1 MNKNNAMRKDLR
13 KARNQAFTAIFLC
26 MAMAIPAL
34 SVDTKDARSV
44 MEAVYQQDNSR
55 DMTIR
60 ANLDIYGAD
69 GHGQKKKF
77 VLKRI
82 GGLGDSKTLLR
93 FTDPAEIKG
102 VTLLSVIRKGAPDQ
116 QWLYTP
122 AIQRVR
128 SIAPRERSEPFASSD
143 FTYED
148 IAERVLDDFTYR
160 MLNDGEVMQ
169 GHKTYKIEA
178 TPVSADKS
186 QYKFVYLW
194 VGQDVPVILAAE
206 MYDQGGKKIKE
217 FRASG
222 LKKVNGMWGARHLEM
237 SSPLQSTRTVLT
249 IDDAQFNTGLDEKL
263 FTPEALASSGEDT
276 HKKPAKNNR

>member
-1 MNKNNAMRKDLR
+1 MNKFDAKLSGLQKTWMHGAL
-13 KARNQAFTAIFLC
+13 ASLLLIPA
-26 MAMAIPAL
+26 AIPVA
-34 SVDTKDARSV
+34 SATDARAV
-44 MEAVYQQDNSR
+44 MEAVYQQDKSH

-60 ANLDIYGAD
+60 ANLDIFGKD
-69 GHGQKKKF
+69 GQGQKKKF

-82 GGLGDSKTLLR
+82 GGPGDSKTLLR

-102 VTLLSVIRKGAPDQ
+102 VTLLSVIQKGTPDQ

-122 AIQRVR
+122 AIERVR
-128 SIAPRERSEPFASSD
+128 SIAPRERSEPFAGSD

-160 MLNDGEVMQ
+160 MLSDDETMQ

-178 TPVSADKS
+178 TPVSTDRS
-186 QYKFVYLW
+186 QYKFVYFW
-194 VGQDVPVILAAE
+194 VGQDVPCVLAAE
-206 MYDQGGKKIKE
+206 MYDQNGKKVRE

-222 LKKVNGMWGARHLEM
+222 LKKVDGIWGARHLEM
-237 SSPLQSTRTVLT
+237 SSPMENTRTVLT

-263 FTPEALASSGEDT
+263 FTPEALAASGT
-276 HKKPAKNNR
+276 TTQKKPAKNIH

>member
-1 MNKNNAMRKDLR
+1 MNNRSVKLVLASS
-13 KARNQAFTAIFLC
+13 AILLC
-26 MAMAIPAL
+26 VGAAIPVWSAAA
-34 SVDTKDARSV
+34 DARAV
-44 MEAVYQQDNSR
+44 MEAVYQQDKSK

-60 ANLDIYGAD
+60 ANLEIYGKD
-69 GHGQKKKF
+69 GTGQKKKF

-82 GGLGDSKTLLR
+82 GGLGDSKTLLT

-102 VTLLSVIRKGAPDQ
+102 VALLSFIHSGAPDQ

-128 SIAPRERSEPFASSD
+128 SIAPRERSEPFAGSD

-148 IAERVLDDFTYR
+148 IAERVLDDFTYK
-160 MLNDGEVMQ
+160 MLSDGEVMQ

-178 TPVSADKS
+178 TPVALDRS
-186 QYKFVYLW
+186 QYKFAYFW

-206 MYDQGGKKIKE
+206 MYDQSGKKVRE
-217 FRASG
+217 FHASG
-222 LKKVNGMWGARHLEM
+222 LKKVNGITGARHLEM
-237 SSPLQSTRTVLT
+237 ISPLENTHTVLT

-263 FTPEALASSGEDT
+263 FTPEALADSGKET
-276 HKKPAKNNR
+276 KKKPAKNNQ

>member
-1 MNKNNAMRKDLR
+1 MNNAIRNDLR
-13 KARNQAFTAIFLC
+13 QARKFAIVAICLC
-26 MAMAIPAL
+26 VAMAIPVFSA
-34 SVDTKDARSV
+34 TDARSV
-44 MEAVYQQDNSR
+44 MESLYKQDSNH

-60 ANLDIYGAD
+60 ANLEIFGKD
-69 GHGQKKKF
+69 GQRQKKKF

-102 VTLLSVIRKGAPDQ
+102 VTLLSVIHKGAPDQ

-122 AIQRVR
+122 AIERVR
-128 SIAPRERSEPFASSD
+128 SIAPRDRNEPFAGSD

-148 IAERVLDDFTYR
+148 IAERVLDDFTYK
-160 MLNDGEVMQ
+160 MLSDGEAMQ
-169 GHKTYKIEA
+169 GHKTYKIEV

-186 QYKFVYLW
+186 QYKFVYCW

-206 MYDQGGKKIKE
+206 MYDQNGKKVRE
-217 FRASG
+217 FHASG
-222 LKKVNGMWGARHLEM
+222 LKKVNGTWGARHLEM
-237 SSPLQSTRTVLT
+237 ISPLENTRTVFT

-263 FTPEALASSGEDT
+263 FTPEALAGPAEGAQ
-276 HKKPAKNNR
+276 KKPAKNNH

>member
-1 MNKNNAMRKDLR
+1 MNKFNAMRNDLR
-13 KARNQAFTAIFLC
+13 RARNHALVVICLCAAMVMPAFSAT
-26 MAMAIPAL
+26 
-34 SVDTKDARSV
+34 DARSV
-44 MEAVYQQDNSR
+44 MEAVYQQDNSH
-55 DMTIR
+55 DMTLR
-60 ANLDIYGAD
+60 ANLDIFGAD

-148 IAERVLDDFTYR
+148 IAERVLDDFIYK
-160 MLNDGEVMQ
+160 MLSDGEVMQ

-186 QYKFVYLW
+186 QYKYIYFW

-217 FRASG
+217 FHASG
-222 LKKVNGMWGARHLEM
+222 LKKANGMWGARHLEM
-237 SSPLQSTRTVLT
+237 SSLLQNTRTVLT
-249 IDDAQFNTGLDEKL
+249 IDDAQFNTGLDDKS
-263 FTPEALASSGEDT
+263 FTPEALASTAEDT
-276 HKKPAKNNR
+276 HRKPAKNNR

>member
-1 MNKNNAMRKDLR
+1 MNKNYSRQSRLFRAG
-13 KARNQAFTAIFLC
+13 IC
-26 MAMAIPAL
+26 AL
-34 SVDTKDARSV
+34 VALLVGVLTGVSSGGSADGRAV
-44 MEAVYQQDNSR
+44 MESVYKQDSSG

-60 ANLDIYGAD
+60 ANLEIFDKD

-82 GGLGDSKTLLR
+82 GGLGESKTLLR
-93 FTDPAEIKG
+93 FTDPAEIRG
-102 VTLLSVIRKGAPDQ
+102 VELLSVVQKGATDQ

-148 IAERVLDDFTYR
+148 IAERVLDDFTYK
-160 MLNDGEVMQ
+160 MLNEGETIQ

-178 TPVSADKS
+178 TPVAADKS
-186 QYKFVYLW
+186 QYKYAYFW

-206 MYDQGGKKIKE
+206 MYDQNGKKIKE
-217 FRASG
+217 FHASG
-222 LKKVNGMWGARHLEM
+222 LKKVNSTWGARHLEM
-237 SSPLQSTRTVLT
+237 SSLLQNTRTVLT

-263 FTPEALASSGEDT
+263 FTPEALAKSGEDT
-276 HKKPAKNNR
+276 LNKPAKNNH

>member
-1 MNKNNAMRKDLR
+1 MNKTKVMRNDLR
-13 KARNQAFTAIFLC
+13 QARLYAFTAIFLC
-26 MAMAIPAL
+26 VMMAMPAL
-34 SVDTKDARSV
+34 SATDARSV
-44 MEAVYQQDNSR
+44 MEAVYQQDTSH
-55 DMTIR
+55 DMTLR
-60 ANLDIYGAD
+60 ANLDIFGAD
-69 GHGQKKKF
+69 GQGQKKKF

-82 GGLGDSKTLLR
+82 GGLGDSKTLLQ
-93 FTDPAEIKG
+93 FTGPAEIKG
-102 VTLLSVIRKGAPDQ
+102 VTLLSVIRKGATDQ

-128 SIAPRERSEPFASSD
+128 SIAPRERSESFASSD

-148 IAERVLDDFTYR
+148 IAERVLDDFTYK
-160 MLNDGEVMQ
+160 MLNDSEVIQ

-178 TPVSADKS
+178 IPVSPDKS
-186 QYKFVYLW
+186 QYKYIYFW

-206 MYDQGGKKIKE
+206 MYDQSGKRIKE
-217 FRASG
+217 FHASG
-222 LKKVNGMWGARHLEM
+222 LKKVNGTWGARHLEM
-237 SSPLQSTRTVLT
+237 SSLLQNTRTVLT

>member
-1 MNKNNAMRKDLR
+1 MNNTKVMRNDLR
-13 KARNQAFTAIFLC
+13 RARCYAFTAICLC
-26 MAMAIPAL
+26 VAMAMPAL
-34 SVDTKDARSV
+34 SATDARSV
-44 MEAVYQQDNSR
+44 MDAVYQQDSSR
-55 DMTIR
+55 DMTLR
-60 ANLDIYGAD
+60 ANLDIFGAD
-69 GHGQKKKF
+69 GQGQKKKF

-102 VTLLSVIRKGAPDQ
+102 VTLLSVVRKSATDQ

-148 IAERVLDDFTYR
+148 IAERVLDDFTYK
-160 MLNDGEVMQ
+160 MLNDGEVIQ
-169 GHKTYKIEA
+169 GHKTYKIAA

-186 QYKFVYLW
+186 QYKFIYFW

-206 MYDQGGKKIKE
+206 MYDQSGKKIKE
-217 FRASG
+217 FHASG
-222 LKKVNGMWGARHLEM
+222 LKKANGMWGARHLEM
-237 SSPLQSTRTVLT
+237 NSLLQNTRTVLT

-276 HKKPAKNNR
+276 HKKPAKNNH